1 MMKYEFEHCV
11 KELNSVGCKISDTDY
26 KLIEKVYTFHPCV
39 SETNG
44 KAQVAWLYNE
54 FGMRIFK
61 DMEATADANM
71 KLEEAIREARRTLQR
86 LLDTADELR
95 KGTVD

>member
-1 MMKYEFEHCV
+1 MMKYEFESCV
-11 KELNSVGCKISDTDY
+11 KELNKVGCKVSDNDY
-26 KLIEKVYTFHPCV
+26 ALIEKVYTFHPSV
-39 SETNG
+39 SETHG

-54 FGMRIFK
+54 FGMRIFR

-71 KLEEAIREARRTLQR
+71 KLEEAIRDARRTLQR